1 MCQQGPAP
9 PLDDSLDVCDD
20 SVLDERGGHPGVEQQ
35 RQQLPLARRQ
45 PRRAEEQVEL
55 HEVGVYVLHL
65 NLERDLLE
73 VDEFV
78 LVQSSVV
85 GFEGP
90 GNEMSYISE
99 YSYIAYLIAKNH
111 LSFKKI
117 RHFI

>member
-9 PLDDSLDVCDD
+9 PLDDSLDVGDD
-20 SVLDERGGHPGVEQQ
+20 AVLDEGRGHPGVEQQ

-45 PRRAEEQVEL
+45 LRRAEEQVEL
-55 HEVGVYVLHL
+55 HEVGVDVLHL

-90 GNEMSYISE
+90 GNMSYLIGE
-99 YSYIAYLIAKNH
+99 YSL
-111 LSFKKI
+111 LV
-117 RHFI
+117 

>member
-9 PLDDSLDVCDD
+9 PLDDSLDVGDD
-20 SVLDERGGHPGVEQQ
+20 AVLDEGRGHPGVQQQ
-35 RQQLPLARRQ
+35 RQQLPLPRREL
-45 PRRAEEQVEL
+45 RRAEEQVEL
-55 HEVGVYVLHL
+55 HEVGVDVLHL

-90 GNEMSYISE
+90 GNMLYQ
-99 YSYIAYLIAKNH
+99 
-111 LSFKKI
+111 
-117 RHFI
+117 